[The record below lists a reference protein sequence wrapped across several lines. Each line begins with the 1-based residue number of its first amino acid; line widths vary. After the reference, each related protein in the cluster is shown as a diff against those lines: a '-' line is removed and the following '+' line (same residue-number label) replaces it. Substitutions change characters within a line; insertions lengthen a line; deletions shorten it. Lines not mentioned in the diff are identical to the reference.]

1 MNKIIFNYLLKN
13 FLKTFFVVIAFFYC
27 FGVILNLFEEIEF
40 FKNLD
45 VSIFTPLIL
54 TAIFIPSLIIQILPF
69 IIFISSMWFMLS
81 IRNNRDLLTLKVF
94 GYSNLKIFFILAFT
108 SFFLGW
114 IILFFVNPITS
125 SMSKYYEKTKSSYS
139 KDIDHLITFNR
150 NGLWI
155 KENFED
161 KQRIISAG
169 KPEGKN
175 LVDVKIFHLDKDSN
189 LIEKIVSKKA
199 DISTNQWILSEVIIF
214 KTVNDLLQS
223 EKLGTININSIYDYE
238 KITNLFKNFDTMS
251 FFDLI
256 INYNSLIKSGYDE
269 SFLNQSLHT
278 SLSLP
283 FFLLLMTGLSSI
295 LTMNT
300 LKKSNNFKFI
310 ITGLIISVFI
320 FYFKDLSLA
329 LGQTDRIPLILAIW
343 SPVIALSFFTFIGV
357 LQINEK

>member
-1 MNKIIFNYLLKN
+1 MFNKSLAALSAPEYF
-13 FLKTFFVVIAFFYC
+13 
-27 FGVILNLFEEIEF
+27 
-40 FKNLD
+40 
-45 VSIFTPLIL
+45 IFTPLIL

-81 IRNNRDLLTLKVF
+81 IRNNKDLLTLKVF

-175 LVDVKIFHLDKDSN
+175 LVDVKIFKEIGRVGAIDF
-189 LIEKIVSKKA
+189 V
-199 DISTNQWILSEVIIF
+199 Q
-214 KTVNDLLQS
+214 
-223 EKLGTININSIYDYE
+223 
-238 KITNLFKNFDTMS
+238 
-251 FFDLI
+251 
-256 INYNSLIKSGYDE
+256 KS
-269 SFLNQSLHT
+269 
-278 SLSLP
+278 
-283 FFLLLMTGLSSI
+283 
-295 LTMNT
+295 
-300 LKKSNNFKFI
+300 
-310 ITGLIISVFI
+310 
-320 FYFKDLSLA
+320 
-329 LGQTDRIPLILAIW
+329 
-343 SPVIALSFFTFIGV
+343 
-357 LQINEK
+357 